1 MGIGERQ
8 SPCLQSVLDPAR
20 ALDEAA
26 VGTRAEDA
34 KPTSALVHEQ
44 PKAAIAGGPKYRAGK
59 WISSPKA
66 PCFSLLH
73 AETVG
78 VSLHTQLET
87 LSLHGKLKMQPGMV
101 GYPLTLALRRQRHTD
116 L

>member
-44 PKAAIAGGPKYRAGK
+44 PKAAIAGGPKYARSVSHP
-59 WISSPKA
+59 WV
-66 PCFSLLH
+66 LQ
-73 AETVG
+73 TVHNKHD
-78 VSLHTQLET
+78 VTE
-87 LSLHGKLKMQPGMV
+87 V
-101 GYPLTLALRRQRHTD
+101 
-116 L
+116 